1 MLILS
6 KTPFYFSMP
15 RFSRRFRRAVY
26 ARQKRN
32 VERIIRSGSANMSA
46 ATQSAVFTYTA
57 TKACVAKNIK
67 LDIGAK
73 EDLSS
78 TIQCPY
84 VLVVVREG
92 YNPNLI
98 NWPALTDDLY
108 NPTMD
113 VLICGVLTDRGIED
127 QKSNYIGRKLKA
139 GDRLCLIVSNTSSG
153 SVGIM
158 FETNM
163 SILD

>member
-1 MLILS
+1 
-6 KTPFYFSMP
+6 MP
-15 RFSRRFRRAVY
+15 RFTRRFRRAVY

-32 VERIIRSGSANMSA
+32 AERIIRSGVA
-46 ATQSAVFTYTA
+46 AVGVGVQSAVYTYTA

-67 LDIGAK
+67 LDIGAT
-73 EDLSS
+73 EVGA
-78 TIQCPY
+78 TNVAWPY

-98 NWPALTDDLY
+98 TYPALSDDLY

-113 VLICGVLTDRGIED
+113 VLISGVLTDSQSED
-127 QKSNYIGRKLKA
+127 HKSNFIGRKLKA
-139 GDRLCLIVSNTSSG
+139 GDRLCLIVYNTLSAI
-153 SVGIM
+153 VNVV
-158 FETNM
+158 FECSM

>member
-1 MLILS
+1 
-6 KTPFYFSMP
+6 MP

-46 ATQSAVFTYTA
+46 TTQSAVFTYTA

-67 LDIGAK
+67 LDFGAM
-73 EDLSS
+73 DG
-78 TIQCPY
+78 TAGYIACPY
-84 VLVVVREG
+84 VMVVVREG
-92 YNPNLI
+92 YNPNTI
-98 NWPALTDDLY
+98 TFPATTNDLY

-113 VLICGVLTDRGIED
+113 VLISGILTDSSVED
-127 QKSNYIGRKLKA
+127 HKSNYIGRKLKA
-139 GDRLCLIVSNTSSG
+139 GDRICLIVYNTASSAREL
-153 SVGIM
+153 I
-158 FETNM
+158 FETSM

>member
-1 MLILS
+1 
-6 KTPFYFSMP
+6 
-15 RFSRRFRRAVY
+15 
-26 ARQKRN
+26 
-32 VERIIRSGSANMSA
+32 MST

-73 EDLSS
+73 EDLSG

-98 NWPALTDDLY
+98 NYPALTDDLY

-113 VLICGVLTDRGIED
+113 VLISGVLTDKATED

-139 GDRLCLIVSNTSSG
+139 GDRLCLIVYNTGPS
-153 SVGIM
+153 SVGVM
-158 FETNM
+158 FETSM

>member
-46 ATQSAVFTYTA
+46 GTQSAVFTYTA

-67 LDIGAK
+67 LDIG
-73 EDLSS
+73 EGRF
-78 TIQCPY
+78 
-84 VLVVVREG
+84 VLD
-92 YNPNLI
+92 NS
-98 NWPALTDDLY
+98 
-108 NPTMD
+108 M
-113 VLICGVLTDRGIED
+113 
-127 QKSNYIGRKLKA
+127 S
-139 GDRLCLIVSNTSSG
+139 LCFG
-153 SVGIM
+153 GGA
-158 FETNM
+158 
-163 SILD
+163 

>member
-32 VERIIRSGSANMSA
+32 VERIIRSGNANMSTG
-46 ATQSAVFTYTA
+46 TQSAVFTYTA
-57 TKACVAKNIK
+57 TKACVAKSIK

-73 EDLSS
+73 EDLS
-78 TIQCPY
+78 TQIQCPY

-113 VLICGVLTDRGIED
+113 VLISGVLTDGDTED
-127 QKSNYIGRKLKA
+127 HK
-139 GDRLCLIVSNTSSG
+139 
-153 SVGIM
+153 
-158 FETNM
+158 
-163 SILD
+163 SILLAVS

>member
-6 KTPFYFSMP
+6 KTPFFPMP

-46 ATQSAVFTYTA
+46 GTQSAVFTYTA

-98 NWPALTDDLY
+98 TWPALTDDLY

-113 VLICGVLTDRGIED
+113 VLISGVLTDRATED
-127 QKSNYIGRKLKA
+127 QSPIILG
-139 GDRLCLIVSNTSSG
+139 VS
-153 SVGIM
+153 
-158 FETNM
+158 
-163 SILD
+163 

>member
-6 KTPFYFSMP
+6 KTPFFFFMP
-15 RFSRRFRRAVY
+15 PYRRFRRAVY
-26 ARQKRN
+26 ARQN
-32 VERIIRSGSANMSA
+32 VMSKRIIRSGSANMSA
-46 ATQSAVFTYTA
+46 GTQSAVYTYTA

-67 LDIGAK
+67 LDIGAT
-73 EDLSS
+73 EDAAT
-78 TIQCPY
+78 TIACPY

-98 NWPALTDDLY
+98 NYPALTDDMY

-113 VLICGVLTDRGIED
+113 VED
-127 QKSNYIGRKLKA
+127 QKSNHIGRKLKK

>member
-46 ATQSAVFTYTA
+46 GTQSAVFTYTA

-113 VLICGVLTDRGIED
+113 VLISGVLTDRATED

-139 GDRLCLIVSNTSSG
+139 GDRLCLIVSNTSSS

-158 FETNM
+158 FETSM